1 MKSLEVKAAE
11 YVYASI
17 ADGYFS
23 KEVKNGN
30 EVIFVSGRYDRYDNE
45 VVIDEAYLLNL
56 ETEESTDLDTFMDK
70 EEFCKDFKKHG
81 NSKIIR
87 EVHTRATNFELQCKH
102 DNELFE
108 EMAAFLIGKSR
119 AYNDTDFRKMAVKLI
134 GEKRVVLKTVEMGLP
149 LWEYDNDYIIEN
161 LK

>member
-1 MKSLEVKAAE
+1 M
-11 YVYASI
+11 YDQYYNI
-17 ADGYFS
+17 
-23 KEVKNGN
+23 
-30 EVIFVSGRYDRYDNE
+30 IFVVSIKNNKE
-45 VVIDEAYLLNL
+45 MTQQEF
-56 ETEESTDLDTFMDK
+56 EEKTGMTPSIEEFDYIHAVYMDTFMDK

-102 DNELFE
+102 DNELFD

-119 AYNDTDFRKMAVKLI
+119 AYNDTDFRKMAVNLI

-149 LWEYDNDYIIEN
+149 LCGYDNDYIIEN